1 MEEIDVGDKVVV
13 LDNSY
18 AIKITEEGLE
28 DGIPGGVR
36 RKISPLYEVIA
47 TNKILPAYLDEVDKL
62 ILTIEEI
69 NNIKNDTIIQS
80 PKGKSYI
87 INSKYL
93 AKYDSKEYY
102 NYMKNF
108 ISQLDKEIS
117 VKNLLLQKV
126 NALNVDF
133 LNL

>member
-69 NNIKNDTIIQS
+69 NNIKNII
-80 PKGKSYI
+80 K
-87 INSKYL
+87 
-93 AKYDSKEYY
+93 
-102 NYMKNF
+102 KNKILF
-108 ISQLDKEIS
+108 FKIPPLRCNIS
-117 VKNLLLQKV
+117 
-126 NALNVDF
+126 
-133 LNL
+133 